1 MQRAARAMRSAR
13 LLLND
18 DDVVGA
24 CNRAY
29 YAMFEAAQAS
39 VLSAGNADPAD
50 IRTHSGLIRRF
61 GIDVVQAGLIPRET
75 GRLLAQ
81 AQQVRRMTDYNQAHL
96 DGADAEQFIAKADKF
111 VTAVEDRFFAGSRD

>member
-1 MQRAARAMRSAR
+1 MRRADRAMRSAK
-13 LLLND
+13 LLLSD
-18 DDVVGA
+18 EDVVGA

-39 VLSAGNADPAD
+39 VLCAGKADPAD

-61 GIDVVQAGLIPRET
+61 GIDVVQTGLVPREI

-81 AQQVRRMTDYNQAHL
+81 AQQVRRTTDYNQADL
-96 DGADAEQFIAKADKF
+96 DSDDARQFITKADTF
-111 VTAVEDRFFAGSRD
+111 VTTVRSRFFADGPN